1 MDYIAVFQACTKPW
15 PTYRMREGGSFSGTM
30 GQTRQRSA
38 QLCKINQLLT
48 RLGPL
53 FAWPRRV
60 RACIVALQPHTFQ
73 RCKQWGAG
81 CRVLAL
87 AHSCEERRGCG
98 KDLEVGSADS
108 SSCLILGTVSIC
120 AGGLGSAWTEYRR
133 WLPWLLN
140 CFDCAHANAC
150 SIRN

>member
-1 MDYIAVFQACTKPW
+1 M
-15 PTYRMREGGSFSGTM
+15 
-30 GQTRQRSA
+30 
-38 QLCKINQLLT
+38 
-48 RLGPL
+48 
-53 FAWPRRV
+53 
-60 RACIVALQPHTFQ
+60 ALQPHTFQ

-120 AGGLGSAWTEYRR
+120 AGGLAPSHRVQLDQNIDSGCRD
-133 WLPWLLN
+133 
-140 CFDCAHANAC
+140 F
-150 SIRN
+150 